1 MAFDF
6 LFLSNQQF
14 FIPFLFV
21 LAIVFGILELSNVF
35 RGNRAVT
42 AIISI
47 VIAFFAATNSQFTG
61 MLFQF
66 LPSITVFFVIMF
78 FIAFLMEIIGLGKKG
93 SLRKEG
99 AETRVMVLGLVL
111 VVFIAIGVDS
121 IPEIMPFISFI
132 GESNLL
138 IIVGLVLLFMIFF
151 TAYKVETPK
160 VKGG

>member
-35 RGNRAVT
+35 KGNRAVVV
-42 AIISI
+42 IISI

-61 MLFQF
+61 MLFQI

-78 FIAFLMEIIGLGKKG
+78 FIAFLMEIIGLGKSG

-111 VVFIAIGVDS
+111 VVFIAIGADS
-121 IPEIMPFISFI
+121 MSEIPFISFI

-138 IIVGLVLLFMIFF
+138 IITGLVLLFMIFF
-151 TAYKVETPK
+151 TAYKVGIGK
-160 VKGG
+160 KS